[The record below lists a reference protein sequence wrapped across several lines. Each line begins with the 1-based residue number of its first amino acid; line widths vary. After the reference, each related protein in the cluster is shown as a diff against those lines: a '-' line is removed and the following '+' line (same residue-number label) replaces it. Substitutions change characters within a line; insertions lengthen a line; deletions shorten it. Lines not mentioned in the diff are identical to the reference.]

1 MLLAAALSAVAAAD
15 PPSQIRCGID
25 MRNVVLHVTEGIVLR
40 VRTLDG
46 ELIANKSSTPPVFDD
61 PNSYT
66 LRLAAA
72 EMSMDSASLT
82 TLMSRVF
89 PGKSPLSDLQVA
101 IGEGRIA
108 VKGKL
113 HKRIVVPFSMKAAVS
128 PTNDGRIRLHATSL
142 KAIGIPVKGM
152 LDLFGVEL
160 ENLMKVPGQKGLEVD
175 GDDILLAPAAVLPPP
190 ATEGQ
195 VKDVRVV
202 GDRLVMNMS
211 GAAKPPGRPAALPEP
226 RARNYVYFHGGS
238 IRFGKLTMSD
248 ADMQLV
254 DADASDAFDFF
265 PAKYSAQLVA
275 GYSRVTSRGGLKVL
289 MPDYAD
295 IGSRRGRVT
304 PPAVR

>member
-1 MLLAAALSAVAAAD
+1 MSRLAILLAVALTGMGVVD
-15 PPSQIRCGID
+15 PPAQVRCGID

-46 ELIANKSSTPPVFDD
+46 ELIAKKAGTPPVFDD
-61 PNSYT
+61 ADSYT
-66 LRLAAA
+66 MRLASA
-72 EMSMDSASLT
+72 EMSIDSASLT
-82 TLMSRVF
+82 ALMARVF
-89 PGKSPLSDLQVA
+89 PSKSSLSDLQA
-101 IGEGRIA
+101 TIGEGRIS

-113 HKRIVVPFSMKAAVS
+113 HKGIVVPFSMKAGVS
-128 PTNDGRIRLHATSL
+128 PTKDGRIRLHADSL
-142 KAIGIPVKGM
+142 KAVGIPVKGM

-190 ATEGQ
+190 ATEGH

-202 GDRLVMNMS
+202 DDRLVMTMS
-211 GAAKPPGRPAALPEP
+211 GPAKPPGRPATLPEP

-254 DADASDAFDFF
+254 DADGADPFDFF
-265 PAKYSAQLVA
+265 LRSTLRSSSPVIRA
-275 GYSRVTSRGGLKVL
+275 
-289 MPDYAD
+289 
-295 IGSRRGRVT
+295 
-304 PPAVR
+304 